1 MQHNRPVDQLVCK
14 ILFGLATFGL
24 LQTSPVQVGHAAEE
38 ASVNETSAVE
48 EPPLSIPLN
57 DTLRFVVRPTL
68 FGLVPPPDPANYGEV
83 FIRVRQVGENGSLGL
98 YYEIKEEVPRN
109 PDGETTTSHRKP
121 ILQTTIRRGLISVG
135 RKAGKSYILP
145 PLFWQNGDFNTAS
158 GLLWLT
164 RLEFSSLKLNS
175 QTAWDIGALEGI
187 AQWAKADFEQV
198 LGKLQGTA
206 AQPGDSR
213 TVLRVVETSASYP
226 VVVNGAR
233 VRLPAIKAH
242 DSLGLAEYWILDD
255 PDNPL
260 VLKLTYISNWAAGGT
275 AGTEGYCIFN
285 GGGFAVVE
293 INF

>member
-1 MQHNRPVDQLVCK
+1 MQHNGPTGQLVCK

-24 LQTSPVQVGHAAEE
+24 LQAPLVQVGHAAEE
-38 ASVNETSAVE
+38 AGVNETSAVE
-48 EPPLSIPLN
+48 EPLLIPLT
-57 DTLRFVVRPTL
+57 DKLRFVVRPTI

-83 FIRVRQVGENGSLGL
+83 FVRVREVGEDGSLAL
-98 YYEIKEEVPRN
+98 YYEIKEEVQKKLDPEKKPPR
-109 PDGETTTSHRKP
+109 RKP
-121 ILQTTIRRGLISVG
+121 QPQTTIRRGLITAE
-135 RKAGKSYILP
+135 RKAGHRYILP
-145 PLFWQNGDFNTAS
+145 PLFWQNGDFETPS
-158 GLLWLT
+158 GLLWLSKHQ
-164 RLEFSSLKLNS
+164 FSALKLSS
-175 QTAWDIGALEGI
+175 QTAWEIGASNGM
-187 AQWAKADFEQV
+187 AQWAKEEYEQV
-198 LGKLQGTA
+198 LRKLQGTA

-213 TVLRVVETSASYP
+213 TVLQVVETSASYP

-260 VLKLTYISNWAAGGT
+260 VLKLTYISGWAPGT
-275 AGTEGYCIFN
+275 TDGAEGYSIFS